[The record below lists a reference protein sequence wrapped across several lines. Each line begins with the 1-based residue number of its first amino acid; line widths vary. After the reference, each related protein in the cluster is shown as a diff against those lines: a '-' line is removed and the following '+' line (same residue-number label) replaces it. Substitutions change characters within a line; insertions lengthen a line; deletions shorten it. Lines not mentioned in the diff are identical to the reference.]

1 MVKIT
6 NGVNVFEVT
15 RGAFDGIYSRQGYT
29 IMNEK
34 AVKDVKTPEAS
45 KAPEKTED
53 EIFVEEILEKPI
65 SQWNKEEVKRFAA
78 IKEIDISGTKNAN
91 EAKEIIKSFLE
102 AQEQE

>member
-6 NGVNVFEVT
+6 NGINVFEVT
-15 RGAFDGIYSRQGYT
+15 RGAFDGIYSRQGYRL
-29 IMNEK
+29 IDEK
-34 AVKDVKTPEAS
+34 TEAKTPKVP

-78 IKEIDISGTKNAN
+78 IKKIDISGTKNAN
-91 EAKEIIKSFLE
+91 EAKEIIKSFIDGE
-102 AQEQE
+102 

>member
-15 RGAFDGIYSRQGYT
+15 RGAFDGIYSRQGYKLV
-29 IMNEK
+29 NEK
-34 AVKDVKTPEAS
+34 VETKDTKVNET
-45 KAPEKTED
+45 PEKTED

-91 EAKEIIKSFLE
+91 EAKEIIKSFIDGE
-102 AQEQE
+102 

>member
-29 IMNEK
+29 IVSKKK
-34 AVKDVKTPEAS
+34 AEQDAKQP
-45 KAPEKTED
+45 KAPERTED

-65 SQWNKEEVKRFAA
+65 SQWSKDEVKRFAA
-78 IKEIDISGTKNAN
+78 LKEIDITGTKNVN
-91 EAKEIIKSFLE
+91 EAKEIIVNFLE
-102 AQEQE
+102 TESQK